1 MTNIVLI
8 DTNIILDF
16 LLHRSP
22 FYEDANQIMTLC
34 AKKQIDGYVAFHSIS
49 NLYYILRKYTTEE
62 QRRLLLHNL
71 CNILTVTATSHQ
83 EVQNAIDHGEF
94 KDFEDCLQ
102 DKCACYVNANYVIT
116 RNIDDYA
123 EAATMAISPSEFL
136 HLLDPTNGK

>member
-49 NLYYILRKYTTEE
+49 DLYYILRKYTTEE

-71 CNILTVTATSHQ
+71 CNILK
-83 EVQNAIDHGEF
+83 F
-94 KDFEDCLQ
+94 KIIHM
-102 DKCACYVNANYVIT
+102 VI
-116 RNIDDYA
+116 
-123 EAATMAISPSEFL
+123 
-136 HLLDPTNGK
+136 

>member
-1 MTNIVLI
+1 
-8 DTNIILDF
+8 
-16 LLHRSP
+16 
-22 FYEDANQIMTLC
+22 MTLC

-83 EVQNAIDHGEF
+83 EVQNAIEHGEF

-102 DKCACYVNANYVIT
+102 DKCTCYVNANYVIT

-123 EAATMAISPSEFL
+123 EAATMAISPSQFL